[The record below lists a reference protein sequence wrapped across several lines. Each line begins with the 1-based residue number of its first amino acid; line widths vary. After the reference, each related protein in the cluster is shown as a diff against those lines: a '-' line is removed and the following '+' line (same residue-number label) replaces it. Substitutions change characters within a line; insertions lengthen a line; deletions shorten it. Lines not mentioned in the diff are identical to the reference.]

1 VLVSWLFGSLPE
13 ESTLENLRILEPM
26 KKGEDIDFNT
36 EVYSV
41 LEDPSSSEATTGGA
55 GPGATWGTTFVKQ

>member
-1 VLVSWLFGSLPE
+1 MVVWELTRGIYFGKPKGFGTNE
-13 ESTLENLRILEPM
+13 
-26 KKGEDIDFNT
+26 KGEDIDFNT